1 MYLQSHG
8 NILSDNSEGTNE
20 LIKQGAEL
28 VTSVTNIE
36 DILSEIENKQI

>member
-20 LIKQGAEL
+20 LIKQGAKC
-28 VTSVTNIE
+28 VTNIE